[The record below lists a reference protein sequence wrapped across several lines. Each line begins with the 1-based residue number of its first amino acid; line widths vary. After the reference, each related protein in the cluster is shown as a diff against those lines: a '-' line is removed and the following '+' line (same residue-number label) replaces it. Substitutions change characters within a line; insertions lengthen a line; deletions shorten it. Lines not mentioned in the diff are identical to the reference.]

1 MKIKNSVKLIYIIL
15 ICFFLIGGI
24 ALLACPNLYDK
35 SLDNTIA
42 RTNDFTIQIYTR
54 YYKDGDVTEYTAWNG
69 GASTA
74 PVNNGNVFSI
84 YWYENEGSTAKNF
97 GSDYYA
103 NGGKRGNSSSATN
116 ISTFYM
122 RYTYGGIGVRRHG
135 RIYINHNPEVKAG
148 ESVYVGARFNDI
160 NADSSRSNSTS
171 FYRYE
176 DRKSHTQMFTT
187 SPPSGWQSGEQMSGT
202 VYISYRYC
210 YGLKFNGNGNSGGT
224 VPSDMTYLSGV
235 DFYMP
240 SSNLERAGYTFK
252 GWARNSNAT
261 EAEFSPGSRYS
272 DGNEALRG
280 SPTTTLYA
288 VWQPNTYR
296 VTAYANNGE
305 ISETRGWSGSGNSAY
320 KDVVY
325 KTTYGTMPSATRYG
339 YYLTGWYT
347 SSTGGSQITDY
358 NVVDIT
364 NNLDVYAHWTPYDY
378 TITAF
383 ANGGVIPST
392 SGWSGSG
399 VSVSKNVNFDNS
411 YGTLPTPTRTGYTFA
426 GWYTSSSGGTKVTSS
441 TILSTTGNKSI
452 HAHWTVNSYRV
463 TANLGGGY
471 VEAYGSFNG
480 NNGIVSKAINY
491 NSTYGTLPTVKR
503 SGYYFTG
510 WYTAPSGGSKV
521 ESTTVMATA
530 SASTI
535 YARWSQNIYKVVLN
549 YNGGTYSGS
558 GSRSEDFTYGTSKTF
573 PVPIK
578 TGYDLTMWNC
588 SFSTSESF
596 NCDSNGNLTITVPYL
611 GENNNSVTF
620 TAQWQAKT
628 YTLTANANGG
638 SIPTTSGWSGS
649 GASASKTIT
658 FDSTYGTLPTPT
670 RTGHTFAGWY
680 TAASSG
686 EAVSATTGV
695 TTTGNRT
702 IYAHWTVNSYTLTA
716 DANMTGATF
725 TSVPNGW
732 SGSGTTRTRSVIYN
746 TSYGILPT
754 PAKEGYIFLGWYTAA
769 NGGSSVYSTT
779 TMGAGNTRIYAHWE
793 RTWAADAVGIDL
805 SGLGGS
811 GTTSDPYVI
820 DSATDIAFLA
830 LQTSKNVTF
839 DGKYFKQTTNIDLEG
854 KTWLPIGNATTAF
867 QGSYDGN
874 GYLITNITTIANG
887 QLNYSNVGL
896 FGYTRNATIK
906 NVNIISGTIQ
916 GYDYVGS
923 IVGNLNN
930 GSIENCRSGATVTG
944 HNYVGMIGYG
954 ISTSILSSYNYGSV
968 SGNDYVGGIL
978 GRNGGTGTRLENCY
992 MKGSVTA
999 TASEAN
1005 CGGILGQTTSGITLQ
1020 SCGFIGSVTGGS
1032 NTGLLTGNLNGG
1044 SVIDCFANSTTD
1056 YAFTKGSGIVKS
1068 SLYIQNKASNNPV
1081 KKYVTNNS
1089 ETNPFA
1095 NWTVAV
1101 NNQPLP
1107 KGFSWISSSGSNLTM
1122 EKLEKLGY
1130 TA

>member
-1 MKIKNSVKLIYIIL
+1 MEDNSTVVFYIPENVTVTANGFIAMAGITLNSNSTLIIVGSGTLNANGGDGSDAAKGGGGGNGTHNNSNDTYKGGDGGDGGHGAYGGGAG
-15 ICFFLIGGI
+15 IGGNGGYGGSGGDGGLGPSKKRNAGNDAGGGNGSNGLRGGDGGSMGTVYVI
-24 ALLACPNLYDK
+24 GFVTVMSTGGNAGNDADGGNAGSGESQK
-35 SLDNTIA
+35 SWN
-42 RTNDFTIQIYTR
+42 Y
-54 YYKDGDVTEYTAWNG
+54 YTAGGGGGGAGGGSSAPGKSIGSGGPGGGGGGGGGAGGIYQTAPVKDPYYTGGVGGSAGIGVYFNG
-69 GASTA
+69 GAGSDA
-74 PVNNGNVFSI
+74 VWNGSPNVSRASG
-84 YWYENEGSTAKNF
+84 GSGGVAGSF
-97 GSDYYA
+97 GSDGKLYAQYHTIISGRKVDGKTDGKLSQLQYTVTFNNQKATTSGAERSYVYLGQKMTTIITPTKAGYSFQGYYTEENGGGSIYYNEVGQAMREWDLVGDKTLYAYWTPKVYTISFDRQGGNGGTSSVRAEYNAAMPSISTPTRLGYNFQGYFTGMNGSGNKYYNA
-103 NGGKRGNSSSATN
+103 NGTSVRNCNFTSNTTLYAHWTGISYSVRYNSNLSPNTTSSQ
-116 ISTFYM
+116 SGF
-122 RYTYGGIGVRRHG
+122 TYGISQALQRNTFVRTG
-135 RIYINHNPEVKAG
+135 YI
-148 ESVYVGARFNDI
+148 
-160 NADSSRSNSTS
+160 
-171 FYRYE
+171 
-176 DRKSHTQMFTT
+176 
-187 SPPSGWQSGEQMSGT
+187 
-202 VYISYRYC
+202 
-210 YGLKFNGNGNSGGT
+210 
-224 VPSDMTYLSGV
+224 
-235 DFYMP
+235 
-240 SSNLERAGYTFK
+240 FK
-252 GWARNSNAT
+252 GWATSV
-261 EAEFSPGSRYS
+261 
-272 DGNEALRG
+272 DGG
-280 SPTTTLYA
+280 
-288 VWQPNTYR
+288 
-296 VTAYANNGE
+296 
-305 ISETRGWSGSGNSAY
+305 
-320 KDVVY
+320 VVY
-325 KTTYGTMPSATRYG
+325 
-339 YYLTGWYT
+339 
-347 SSTGGSQITDY
+347 
-358 NVVDIT
+358 
-364 NNLDVYAHWTPYDY
+364 YD
-378 TITAF
+378 
-383 ANGGVIPST
+383 
-392 SGWSGSG
+392 G
-399 VSVSKNVNFDNS
+399 VSVSKL
-411 YGTLPTPTRTGYTFA
+411 T
-426 GWYTSSSGGTKVTSS
+426 TS
-441 TILSTTGNKSI
+441 
-452 HAHWTVNSYRV
+452 H
-463 TANLGGGY
+463 
-471 VEAYGSFNG
+471 
-480 NNGIVSKAINY
+480 
-491 NSTYGTLPTVKR
+491 
-503 SGYYFTG
+503 
-510 WYTAPSGGSKV
+510 
-521 ESTTVMATA
+521 
-530 SASTI
+530 ASTVDL
-535 YARWSQNIYKVVLN
+535 YAV
-549 YNGGTYSGS
+549 
-558 GSRSEDFTYGTSKTF
+558 
-573 PVPIK
+573 
-578 TGYDLTMWNC
+578 
-588 SFSTSESF
+588 
-596 NCDSNGNLTITVPYL
+596 
-611 GENNNSVTF
+611 
-620 TAQWQAKT
+620 WQAKT

-702 IYAHWTVNSYTLTA
+702 IYAHWTANNYTLTA

-725 TSVPNGW
+725 TSVPSGW
-732 SGSGTTRTRSVIYN
+732 SGSGTTRTRSVTYN

-769 NGGSSVYSTT
+769 SGGSSVYSST

-793 RTWAADAVGIDL
+793 KTWAADAVDVNLI
-805 SGLGGS
+805 GLGGS

-992 MKGSVTA
+992 MKGGVTA
-999 TASEAN
+999 TASNAN

-1044 SVIDCFANSTTD
+1044 SVIDCFANSTTNYD
-1056 YAFTKGSGIVKS
+1056 FTKGSGTIKS
-1068 SLYIQNKASNNPV
+1068 SLYIQNKDSNNQV
-1081 KKYVTNNS
+1081 KKYVTHNS

-1101 NNQPLP
+1101 NSQPLP
-1107 KGFSWISSSGSNLTM
+1107 KGFSWISSSGGNLTM

-1130 TA
+1130 TRL